1 MLCINRY
8 PTSLDRTV
16 QELLEGEEDEGVRG
30 KIQDFLN
37 LSVLS
42 VKHQHLSDI
51 EGTLTLS
58 LNHRTP
64 SIRVSALQHLL
75 KNADKV
81 RNMGLYVVSRSQ
93 NTVKHGYS
101 EVSVTID
108 FDLL

>member
-1 MLCINRY
+1 M
-8 PTSLDRTV
+8 

-81 RNMGLYVVSRSQ
+81 RNMGLNVVSRSQ

-101 EVSVTID
+101 EVSVTSD

>member
-51 EGTLTLS
+51 EGALTLS

-81 RNMGLYVVSRSQ
+81 RNMGVSM
-93 NTVKHGYS
+93 
-101 EVSVTID
+101 
-108 FDLL
+108 

>member
-1 MLCINRY
+1 M
-8 PTSLDRTV
+8 
-16 QELLEGEEDEGVRG
+16 QELLEGEEDEGVRS

-81 RNMGLYVVSRSQ
+81 RNIGVLYVVSQ
-93 NTVKHGYS
+93 ILNTVIQSYS
-101 EVSVTID
+101 EVPVTSD